1 MTITRT
7 QFQEMVQNA
16 IDSTGVDAVAGATV
30 DAPRWNHVTINAV
43 GGNVMQEEWSGILN
57 QTPYYRFATINTTT
71 DANGCIA
78 ISNLTTGSGD
88 TKQTFY
94 RVLSGFTDGTY
105 LYREVDFRNVP
116 MATITNYQNPW
127 DYLYYLAG
135 SNFQLLPVSSGTAI
149 TTYVNWTPPRVDQ
162 LSGDG
167 VSLDFPDGAEMIL
180 VWQTA
185 AKLLAGKGGAE
196 AAGAAVLS
204 ALADDARKNLY
215 GSIARQT
222 TRPSYALYPDTAMMW
237 GGAALLALSLAH
249 YGMAFLARIAMG

>member
-30 DAPRWNHVTINAV
+30 DSPRWNHVTVNAV
-43 GGNVMQEEWSGILN
+43 GGNVMAEEWSGILN
-57 QTPYYRFATINTTT
+57 QNPYFQFNQISTTT
-71 DANGCIA
+71 DANGCVAIA
-78 ISNLTTGSGD
+78 NLTTGSGD
-88 TKQTFY
+88 SKQNFY
-94 RVLSGFTDGTY
+94 RVLNGFTDGTY
-105 LYREVDFRNVP
+105 LYKEVDFRNVP

-135 SNFQLLPVSSGTAI
+135 ANFQLLPVSSGIAI
-149 TTYVNWTPPRVDQ
+149 TTFVNWTPPRVDQ
-162 LSGDG
+162 LSGDS
-167 VSLDFPDGAEMIL
+167 VPLDFPDGSEMIL

-196 AAGAAVLS
+196 AAGAQVLT

-215 GSIARQT
+215 GSVARLT
-222 TRPSYALYPDTAMMW
+222 TRPSFMLFQDTAMNW
-237 GGAALLALSLAH
+237 GA
-249 YGMAFLARIAMG
+249 